1 MNCPKVRRLL
11 PLMPGNDLPES
22 KQADITSHLE
32 KCTGCRQEYDI
43 HIASNQAVK
52 TWLDTERIQWND
64 FEWQRVVRTA
74 CQESAPEKRKP
85 GFWPLKKSWSY
96 ASLVG
101 VVVVLGLIIFRPQ
114 FTRKP
119 PGAAPGAAA
128 ITETQLLESKTLQ
141 QSQEIVAVKLV
152 SRETGVKIH
161 WFLNK
166 NFNMEEIE

>member
-1 MNCPKVRRLL
+1 MNCRKVRRLL
-11 PLMPGNDLPES
+11 PLMPGDDLPES
-22 KQADITSHLE
+22 KQAAITSHLE
-32 KCTGCRQEYDI
+32 KCPGCRQEYDI
-43 HIASNQAVK
+43 HIASSQAVK
-52 TWLDTERIQWND
+52 TWLDKERIEWND

-96 ASLVG
+96 ASIVG
-101 VVVVLGLIIFRPQ
+101 VVVMLCLIIFWPQ

-119 PGAAPGAAA
+119 PGAAPGAATGTKA
-128 ITETQLLESKTLQ
+128 QLLESKTLQ
-141 QSQEIVAVKLV
+141 PSQEIVAVKFV

-166 NFNMEEIE
+166 NFNMEEIQ